1 MSSWLVRFLDSAS
14 NDVATT
20 TLGLFWAGL
29 AVGRLLASRVADR
42 FPPVAF
48 AGTCALVAAVALIG
62 AVAAPTLPLS
72 IAMFAL
78 CGLAFGPVYPMIM
91 AIGGALYP
99 NRIAAVTG
107 ALGRGGGRGRDHL
120 STAHGRHLRRGRDRP
135 RDVRR
140 RPAGV
145 RLGRG
150 AGGGRIRI
158 PAARGGGRGLMARQ
172 TRSIGLS
179 GRFPHSSHE
188 PA

>member
-1 MSSWLVRFLDSAS
+1 MPWSA
-14 NDVATT
+14 
-20 TLGLFWAGL
+20 
-29 AVGRLLASRVADR
+29 
-42 FPPVAF
+42 
-48 AGTCALVAAVALIG
+48 

-72 IAMFAL
+72 IALFAL
-78 CGLAFGPVYPMIM
+78 TGLAFGPVYPMIM

-107 ALGRGGGRGRDHL
+107 ALAGAAVVGGIIYPPLMGLISDEAGIAL
-120 STAHGRHLRRGRDRP
+120 AMYGA
-135 RDVRR
+135 V
-140 RPAGV
+140 PAGV

-150 AGGGRIRI
+150 AGRGRVRV
-158 PAARGGGRGLMARQ
+158 PTPRGGGRGLMARQ